1 MRRYVNIAG
10 DALENWSF
18 HDRVTLLGDAAH
30 THGGAWVAGVGLAI
44 DDAYALSR
52 TFATVLPP
60 SLPQAKVSP
69 AQIAQIFA
77 LYEATRRPHVERV
90 LSEIHKGSEKTAVLR
105 RRAFDGLGGES
116 DEDFRKRITN
126 RGDPVWVNEHDVE
139 AAFQKALDAE
149 QQKLLAR
156 SQPRQ
161 SSDEVIATTRL

>member
-30 THGGAWVAGVGLAI
+30 THGGAWAAGVGLAI

-52 TFATVLPP
+52 AFETVLPP
-60 SLPQAKVSP
+60 SLPQSVVSP
-69 AQIAQIFA
+69 TQIGQIFA
-77 LYEATRRPHVERV
+77 LYEGTRRPHVERV
-90 LSEIHKGSEKTAVLR
+90 LSEVHKGRAKTAVLR
-105 RRAFDGLGGES
+105 RRAFDGLGDES
-116 DEDFRKRITN
+116 DEDFRKGIIN

-139 AAFQKALDAE
+139 AAFQKALDA
-149 QQKLLAR
+149 QQRKLLAR

-161 SSDEVIATTRL
+161 GSEEMIATTRL